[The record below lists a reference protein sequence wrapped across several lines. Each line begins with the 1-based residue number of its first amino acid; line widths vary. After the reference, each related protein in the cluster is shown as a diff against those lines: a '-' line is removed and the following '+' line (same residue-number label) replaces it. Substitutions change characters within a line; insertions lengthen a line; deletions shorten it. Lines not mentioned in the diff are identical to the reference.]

1 MYLFEQ
7 SKDIRF
13 AALTGEIVNFDVASF
28 VQTHKLGMPKAS
40 NYFVTVYTSESPFS
54 GKAFHG
60 NEVSDRWHRDLV
72 TVRALGAIAPD
83 PGCH

>member
-7 SKDIRF
+7 AKAIRF
-13 AALTGEIVNFDVASF
+13 AALTGEIVNFDLASF
-28 VQTHKLGMPKAS
+28 LRAYKLGMPKAS

-60 NEVSDRWHRDLV
+60 NDVSGSWHRDLGQGKL
-72 TVRALGAIAPD
+72 TP
-83 PGCH
+83 